1 MTKKQ
6 VNRFTEGDLHKIIK
20 ESIKKVLKE
29 TSENEQEVH
38 NKIWEHLTDAYNWC
52 LNLNEGSDLYK
63 KVFDEKIFPL
73 LRELDK
79 KLGW

>member
-1 MTKKQ
+1 MSKRTI
-6 VNRFTEGDLHKIIK
+6 RLTESDLHNIIK
-20 ESIKKVLKE
+20 ESVNNIIKE
-29 TSENEQEVH
+29 SSENEQEVH